1 MSLLIWLHPQ
11 VYILSREERHI
22 GFGDLFGG
30 LPRVEVKPH
39 ADWSMDGMRRLMGWG
54 VGGGWGGGG

>member
-39 ADWSMDGMRRLMGWG
+39 ADWSMDGMRRLMG
-54 VGGGWGGGG
+54 

>member
-39 ADWSMDGMRRLMGWG
+39 ADWSMDGMRRLMGEE
-54 VGGGWGGGG
+54 GGGRREE